1 MARAVWKGPFID
13 ETLLKKVLK
22 VEKESI
28 QKRLPKIMTWS
39 RRSIILPQFLEKT
52 VHVHNGSKMVPL
64 VVSEEMIG
72 YKFGE
77 FVPTRTRAVFK
88 KKDKKKK

>member
-22 VEKESI
+22 VEKESTR
-28 QKRLPKIMTWS
+28 KRLPKITTWS
-39 RRSIILPQFLEKT
+39 RRSVILPQFLEKT
-52 VHVHNGSKMVPL
+52 VHVYNGSKMIPL
-64 VVSEEMIG
+64 VISEEMVG

-77 FVPTRTRAVFK
+77 FIPTRTRAVFK

>member
-1 MARAVWKGPFID
+1 MARSVWKGPFID
-13 ETLLKKVLK
+13 EPLFKKVLK
-22 VEKESI
+22 LDKETNR
-28 QKRLPKIMTWS
+28 KRSPKLATWS
-39 RRSIILPQFLEKT
+39 RRSVILPQFLEKT

-77 FVPTRTRAVFK
+77 FISTRKVVMFK
-88 KKDKKKK
+88 NKK

>member
-1 MARAVWKGPFID
+1 MARAVRKGPFID

-22 VEKESI
+22 VEKESTR
-28 QKRLPKIMTWS
+28 KRLPKITTWS
-39 RRSIILPQFLEKT
+39 RRSVILPQFLEKT
-52 VHVHNGSKMVPL
+52 VHVYNGSKMIPL
-64 VVSEEMIG
+64 VISEEMVG

-77 FVPTRTRAVFK
+77 FIPTRTRAVFK

>member
-1 MARAVWKGPFID
+1 MARSVWKGPFID
-13 ETLLKKVLK
+13 EPLFKKVLK
-22 VEKESI
+22 LDKETSR
-28 QKRLPKIMTWS
+28 KRSPKLATWS
-39 RRSIILPQFLEKT
+39 RRSVILPQFLEKT

-77 FVPTRTRAVFK
+77 FIPTRTRAVFK

>member
-1 MARAVWKGPFID
+1 
-13 ETLLKKVLK
+13 
-22 VEKESI
+22 
-28 QKRLPKIMTWS
+28 
-39 RRSIILPQFLEKT
+39 
-52 VHVHNGSKMVPL
+52 MVPL

-77 FVPTRTRAVFK
+77 FIPTRTRAVFK